1 MLTLDYRVDVDAL
14 EEAEGK
20 KKGHRISQMSGTPDF
35 RLSYYPHRLKDFTE
49 MLDEAVPNAKH
60 TILSDF
66 QPSEKV
72 ENPGFYI
79 HVMEKQNWIFE
90 LLIKPN

>member
-1 MLTLDYRVDVDAL
+1 MLTLDYRVDINAL
-14 EEAEGK
+14 EEK
-20 KKGHRISQMSGTPDF
+20 QKKGKRISQMTGTPDF
-35 RLSYYPHRLKDFTE
+35 RLSYYPHRLKEFTA

-66 QPSEKV
+66 QPSDHV

-79 HVMEKQNWIFE
+79 HVMEK
-90 LLIKPN
+90 PN